1 MFDDKKLLKN
11 KNKKFEIV
19 STKYYS
25 IKAFYFTIDFLVLI
39 SSTGKV
45 SDS

>member
-1 MFDDKKLLKN
+1 MFDDKKLL
-11 KNKKFEIV
+11 KKFEIV

-25 IKAFYFTIDFLVLI
+25 SKAYFTIGLWVPI
-39 SSTGKV
+39 SLTGKV